1 MDDMM
6 MIAEF
11 EELVDLHGPDPD
23 LWPAADR
30 PRAVALLSRSS
41 AAQAVMAQARLMEQ
55 ALTAMPLDQASAEL
69 RRSILAIPSAS
80 PAGSVEA
87 RSSKQRPADQRLMTG
102 GPRWRSGRMPIFAG
116 GGGRGAGVGLWGGGV
131 SAALASGL
139 AAAAVGIVLGVHG
152 VSPIALSSADT
163 HTSATTEYMKAMT
176 EIDTEI
182 GQ

>member
-23 LWPAADR
+23 LWPASDR
-30 PRAVALLSRSS
+30 PQALALLARSA

-69 RRSILAIPSAS
+69 RRAVLAIPAAS
-80 PAGSVEA
+80 GEA
-87 RSSKQRPADQRLMTG
+87 RPSKQRPTDQRLLAG
-102 GPRWRSGRMPIFAG
+102 AGRWRSGRMPLLAG
-116 GGGRGAGVGLWGGGV
+116 GGGRGMWSGLWGGGV

-139 AAAAVGIVLGVHG
+139 AAAALGIVLGVHG
-152 VSPIALSSADT
+152 VSPIALSSTDA
-163 HTSATTEYMKAMT
+163 HASATTEYMKAMT

>member
-11 EELVDLHGPDPD
+11 EELIDLHGPDAD

-30 PRAVALLSRSS
+30 PRAMALLARSS

-69 RRSILAIPSAS
+69 RRAILAIPAAS
-80 PAGSVEA
+80 GEA
-87 RSSKQRPADQRLMTG
+87 RSSKQRPADQRLPAG
-102 GPRWRSGRMPIFAG
+102 GGGWRSGRTPILA
-116 GGGRGAGVGLWGGGV
+116 GGGRGTWGGLWGGSI

-139 AAAAVGIVLGVHG
+139 AAAALGVVLGVHG
-152 VSPIALSSADT
+152 VSPIALSSTDAT
-163 HTSATTEYMKAMT
+163 ATTEYMKAMT